1 MPRGERAATTMG
13 PGLNACNGLTR
24 REGHGAPGPTD
35 PKRARRYRCWS
46 AGPGA
51 GSGRSLAQVTG
62 GRAPFFAPFGPD
74 LDASRC
80 LSRRDLVVLNAVTS
94 GNTFVEVGE
103 SKLHGGFCVKAGQ
116 GVFHLF
122 RACFWSFPSIPFE
135 SPGKPEN
142 CVKRVSPCQECV
154 NKRAW

>member
-1 MPRGERAATTMG
+1 MPPSRPIRNVRAVI
-13 PGLNACNGLTR
+13 
-24 REGHGAPGPTD
+24 
-35 PKRARRYRCWS
+35 S
-46 AGPGA
+46 AGRRDPA
-51 GSGRSLAQVTG
+51 QGRADRWRRL
-62 GRAPFFAPFGPD
+62 RAPFFAPFGPD